1 MKILAIGDVCGPCGV
16 SCVERYLPKVREEL
30 ACDAVI
36 VNAENAAVYGI
47 RPDEAHRILSAG
59 ADVLTLG
66 NHTFKQKAI
75 TSFLEESNAIIRPAN
90 YAPNLPGQG
99 MTFFRTP
106 VGELAVI
113 NLIGRCDLPFGPESP
128 FASADKLIQKARE
141 RTSFIAVDFHAEA
154 TSEKY
159 AMAYY
164 LDGRVSALWGTHTH
178 VQTADERVFPGGT
191 GFLCDLGMTGARD
204 SIIGVRPDTS
214 VSYFLGD
221 MLTRFVTADGPAMLC
236 GALFTLDDA
245 TGKCVAVERVRY
257 DEG

>member
-1 MKILAIGDVCGPCGV
+1 MRILAVGDVCGPCGV
-16 SCVERYLPKVREEL
+16 SCIERHLPAVREEL
-30 ACDAVI
+30 AADAVI

-47 RPDEAHRILSAG
+47 RPDEARRILNAG
-59 ADVLTLG
+59 ADMITLG

-75 TSFLEESNAIIRPAN
+75 ASFLDESEAILRPAN
-90 YAPNLPGQG
+90 LAPSLPGQG
-99 MTFFRTP
+99 MAFLQTP
-106 VGELAVI
+106 VGELAVL

-128 FASADKLIQKARE
+128 FTAADRLLARARE
-141 RTSFIAVDFHAEA
+141 RTAFVAVDFHAEA

-164 LDGRVSALWGTHTH
+164 LDGRAGALWGTHTH

-214 VSYFLGD
+214 VAYFLGD
-221 MLTRFVTADGPAMLC
+221 MLSRFVTAEGPAMLC

-245 TGKCVAVERVRY
+245 TGRCVSVERVRY
-257 DEG
+257 DED